1 VSWRMRRSVR
11 FHGWEDHVSFRSDD
25 SSLTGLIMI
34 DFSRHGVAGTH
45 PVRGRRRGDS
55 LDGYSTQAAPVG
67 EVQTIICSSPGH
79 LFRSLPPLLAL
90 LVRPPG
96 VN

>member
-11 FHGWEDHVSFRSDD
+11 FHGWEDHVSFRSED
-25 SSLTGLIMI
+25 SFLTGLIMI

-55 LDGYSTQAAPVG
+55 RTAIPPKQRPWVR
-67 EVQTIICSSPGH
+67 
-79 LFRSLPPLLAL
+79 FR
-90 LVRPPG
+90 R
-96 VN
+96 